1 MECPFYETSTGIQDL
16 IYHAINDILQVD
28 GFKAPQDK
36 LASIVG
42 CAKKIFFLIQ
52 AGNKIVASADDF
64 LPSLIFIL
72 LKANPPRMQ
81 SNINFITR
89 FSDEARLR
97 SGEEGYYFTNLC
109 CALNFIE
116 SVTAASLNL
125 PQSEFDSF
133 MSGEI
138 PPGSWGATL
147 IMCEG
152 IQSVNT
158 SLAAL
163 KELEE
168 MQEKIMSDCEK
179 LEKEMEEFQANIA
192 SEVQQVILRTNY
204 TIRGSK
210 KDGISTGFL
219 TETQAYFGIFGDIRA
234 GDALPAGNLNT
245 TLEGQVNPALLTYQN
260 RDGASRLFKE
270 TLTDLGPIIST
281 FSGEVPLSITFS
293 EPDNQ
298 EFDLATFLQTPG
310 EVAFVNLGVVSD
322 RPKYLE
328 LREKLF
334 AKFAN
339 SPYVKD
345 FYKFNIWREQPEE
358 LPFIDNSK
366 VELFMYTA
374 KSREDQA
381 KWVQDLVTNDS
392 EFVNEWWD
400 TFVCRACMS
409 IDRQLGPELQFA
421 LN

>member
-72 LKANPPRMQ
+72 LKANPPRIQ

-89 FSDEARLR
+89 FTDEARLR

-125 PQSEFDSF
+125 PQSEFNSF

-152 IQSVNT
+152 IHSVNT
-158 SLAAL
+158 SLASP

-168 MQEKIMSDCEK
+168 MQEKMMK
-179 LEKEMEEFQANIA
+179 KWKNIKA
-192 SEVQQVILRTNY
+192 I
-204 TIRGSK
+204 
-210 KDGISTGFL
+210 
-219 TETQAYFGIFGDIRA
+219 
-234 GDALPAGNLNT
+234 ALA
-245 TLEGQVNPALLTYQN
+245 
-260 RDGASRLFKE
+260 
-270 TLTDLGPIIST
+270 
-281 FSGEVPLSITFS
+281 
-293 EPDNQ
+293 
-298 EFDLATFLQTPG
+298 
-310 EVAFVNLGVVSD
+310 
-322 RPKYLE
+322 
-328 LREKLF
+328 
-334 AKFAN
+334 
-339 SPYVKD
+339 
-345 FYKFNIWREQPEE
+345 
-358 LPFIDNSK
+358 
-366 VELFMYTA
+366 M
-374 KSREDQA
+374 
-381 KWVQDLVTNDS
+381 
-392 EFVNEWWD
+392 
-400 TFVCRACMS
+400 
-409 IDRQLGPELQFA
+409 
-421 LN
+421 